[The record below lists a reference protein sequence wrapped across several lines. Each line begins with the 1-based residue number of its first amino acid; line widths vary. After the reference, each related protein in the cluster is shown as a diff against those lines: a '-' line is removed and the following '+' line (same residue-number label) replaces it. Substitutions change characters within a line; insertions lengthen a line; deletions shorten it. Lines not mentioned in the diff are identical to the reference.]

1 MKALAVIPTYNER
14 DNLEAIVSEVLSLG
28 EQFNVLIV
36 DDNSP
41 DGTGELAD
49 ELAAQSFRVHV
60 IHRPEKQ
67 GLGTAYVTG
76 FKYAL
81 QHGADYIIEMDAD
94 FSHDPHRLP
103 GFIDMMGEHDLVI
116 GSRYA
121 KGIAVVNWSLKR
133 LFLSLSA
140 NLYARW
146 ITGLQLT
153 DCTSGFKC
161 FRREVLESIDLT
173 KVFSNGYAFQVE
185 MNYRAH
191 RQGYRLGELPIVFV
205 DRKVG
210 QSKMSTKIA
219 RDAFWHIFK
228 MRMDSM
234 FRPVNFARQQIPTL
248 VAVGPGGDQGN
259 NADHMM

>member
-103 GFIDMMGEHDLVI
+103 GFISMMGDHDLVI

-146 ITGLQLT
+146 ITGLELT

-185 MNYRAH
+185 MTYRAWRIGH
-191 RQGYRLGELPIVFV
+191 RIKELPIIFM
-205 DRKVG
+205 DRTTG
-210 QSKMSTKIA
+210 DSKMNKRIA
-219 RDAFWHIFK
+219 LEALWIVWWLR
-228 MRMDSM
+228 
-234 FRPVNFARQQIPTL
+234 FADLLGRL
-248 VAVGPGGDQGN
+248 
-259 NADHMM
+259 